1 MVCCCFGPCFVAVT
15 AGVVAA
21 VVGIAAVV
29 VAANSGKNCN
39 D

>member
-1 MVCCCFGPCFVAVT
+1 VRDNPWQ
-15 AGVVAA
+15 

-29 VAANSGKNCN
+29 GIVLGVMMTRSSS